1 MQLYYQLLYILKHH
15 RKTRQIKR
23 KRKQQVVIGTRK
35 LSVFYYNVLFY
46 DVVEFDEIGI
56 FLSSALEIADLVSLC
71 NSFRWSVI
79 FSCLFS
85 PLEGSFSVNTFQA
98 FIGYSH
104 YQILTVFVNKYQ
116 DVYHQEEESFWV
128 ARSDNESS
136 QMKEYTVGYDDGY
149 ATV

>member
-23 KRKQQVVIGTRK
+23 KRKQHVVIGTRK

-56 FLSSALEIADLVSLC
+56 FLSSAREIADLVSLC

-85 PLEGSFSVNTFQA
+85 PLEGSFSINTFQP

>member
-56 FLSSALEIADLVSLC
+56 FLSSAREIADLVSLC

-85 PLEGSFSVNTFQA
+85 PLEGSFSINTFQP

>member
-56 FLSSALEIADLVSLC
+56 FLSSAREIADLVSLC

-98 FIGYSH
+98 IQAGSH